1 MLQGICT
8 DLGQTAVLEL
18 GKSYYLF
25 PNDTQHYYV
34 SKFPNRDSHKGCFQ
48 AKYFQIIEKDTRS
61 SEPEM
66 REFRLDHGKLFKAE
80 LIWRKRGYKTVELK
94 EFFIRPLTTHGDFYH
109 DINFSKL
116 GGCFP
121 LHWFTNFVEVQQ
133 GAIEQ
138 ENSDFYI
145 KPSEIEPVLLESKPK
160 TIKYV
165 QLSLFD

>member
-1 MLQGICT
+1 MLRGICT
-8 DLGQTAVLEL
+8 DLGQTAVLKL

-25 PNDTQHYYV
+25 PNGTKHYYV
-34 SKFPNRDSHKGCFQ
+34 SNFPSRDAHKGCFQ
-48 AKYFQIIEKDTRS
+48 VKYFQIIEKDTRS

-66 REFRLDHGKLFKAE
+66 REFQLDHGKLYKAE
-80 LIWRKRGYKTVELK
+80 LIWRKPGYKTVELK
-94 EFFIRPLTTHGDFYH
+94 EYFIRPLTTHGDFYH

-133 GAIEQ
+133 GTAVHEI
-138 ENSDFYI
+138 SDFDI
-145 KPSEIEPVLLESKPK
+145 KPSEIEPIFFEIEPK